1 MGLIENFQ
9 MAWASIRSNKMRS
22 LLTMLGIIIG
32 IAAVIAIE
40 TVGNSM
46 SGYMT
51 DSFSGLGTNN
61 INVVLT
67 HKTADSADGTA
78 DGVFLRQFME
88 TRPGKDDLITDQMI
102 REFQAAFPDK
112 VDHVELSTMIGTG
125 TIAKYGNPNVTIKA
139 NVQGTNGDYYSGL
152 SRTTPL
158 LAGRWLDD
166 SRDEG
171 RMVCVVSEKFVQ
183 QAMGCTLLE
192 ALGQRITLEINET
205 LYSFYVEG
213 VLKYSDTNFYGGF
226 GGTSDDDITTDIY
239 LPMDVAQTISGSSAG
254 YSSFIVVAS
263 AGTDVTKFLDTVGS
277 YFSSYYT
284 HNDTWTVTTSSI
296 SSFIQEYKNMMST
309 VSLGISAIAAI
320 SLLVGGIGVMN
331 IMLVSVTERTRE
343 IGTRKALGAPNS
355 AIRMQF
361 ITESI
366 VLCSIGG
373 IIGMLLGT
381 ALGAVLSKVMQ
392 APARPDPAAILIAV
406 GFSMTIGIFFG
417 YYPANKAAKMDPIE
431 ALRYE

>member
-102 REFQAAFPDK
+102 REFQAVFPDK

-183 QAMGCTLLE
+183 QAMGCTLL
-192 ALGQRITLEINET
+192 
-205 LYSFYVEG
+205 
-213 VLKYSDTNFYGGF
+213 
-226 GGTSDDDITTDIY
+226 
-239 LPMDVAQTISGSSAG
+239 
-254 YSSFIVVAS
+254 
-263 AGTDVTKFLDTVGS
+263 
-277 YFSSYYT
+277 
-284 HNDTWTVTTSSI
+284 
-296 SSFIQEYKNMMST
+296 
-309 VSLGISAIAAI
+309 
-320 SLLVGGIGVMN
+320 
-331 IMLVSVTERTRE
+331 
-343 IGTRKALGAPNS
+343 
-355 AIRMQF
+355 
-361 ITESI
+361 
-366 VLCSIGG
+366 
-373 IIGMLLGT
+373 
-381 ALGAVLSKVMQ
+381 
-392 APARPDPAAILIAV
+392 
-406 GFSMTIGIFFG
+406 
-417 YYPANKAAKMDPIE
+417 
-431 ALRYE
+431 

>member
-343 IGTRKALGAPNS
+343 IGLKIAIGARKSRILWQFLTEAAVLTSLGGLLG
-355 AIRMQF
+355 
-361 ITESI
+361 
-366 VLCSIGG
+366 VLCGIGLAE
-373 IIGMLLGT
+373 MLSHVMGT
-381 ALGAVLSKVMQ
+381 AVAIS
-392 APARPDPAAILIAV
+392 APACIVAV
-406 GFSMTIGIFFG
+406 AFSMVIGIVFG
-417 YYPANKAAKMDPIE
+417 LVPAVKASRLNPIE
-431 ALRYE
+431 ALRRE

>member
-125 TIAKYGNPNVTIKA
+125 TIAKYGNPNNK
-139 NVQGTNGDYYSGL
+139 
-152 SRTTPL
+152 
-158 LAGRWLDD
+158 
-166 SRDEG
+166 
-171 RMVCVVSEKFVQ
+171 
-183 QAMGCTLLE
+183 
-192 ALGQRITLEINET
+192 
-205 LYSFYVEG
+205 
-213 VLKYSDTNFYGGF
+213 
-226 GGTSDDDITTDIY
+226 Y
-239 LPMDVAQTISGSSAG
+239 LPKWEPLTAEHHYTMVIDRECACLEDHDTELVELVKKAG
-254 YSSFIVVAS
+254 P
-263 AGTDVTKFLDTVGS
+263 K
-277 YFSSYYT
+277 
-284 HNDTWTVTTSSI
+284 
-296 SSFIQEYKNMMST
+296 
-309 VSLGISAIAAI
+309 
-320 SLLVGGIGVMN
+320 
-331 IMLVSVTERTRE
+331 TR
-343 IGTRKALGAPNS
+343 
-355 AIRMQF
+355 
-361 ITESI
+361 
-366 VLCSIGG
+366 
-373 IIGMLLGT
+373 
-381 ALGAVLSKVMQ
+381 
-392 APARPDPAAILIAV
+392 
-406 GFSMTIGIFFG
+406 
-417 YYPANKAAKMDPIE
+417 
-431 ALRYE
+431 

>member
-343 IGTRKALGAPNS
+343 IGLKIAIGAQQS
-355 AIRMQF
+355 RILWQF
-361 ITESI
+361 LTEAA
-366 VLCSIGG
+366 VLTSLGG
-373 IIGMLLGT
+373 ILGVACGIGLAYMLSSVMGT
-381 ALGAVLSKVMQ
+381 PVSISVGAC
-392 APARPDPAAILIAV
+392 AV
-406 GFSMTIGIFFG
+406 AVAFSMVIGVVFG
-417 YYPANKAAKMDPIE
+417 LVPAMKASKLNPIE
-431 ALRYE
+431 ALRRE